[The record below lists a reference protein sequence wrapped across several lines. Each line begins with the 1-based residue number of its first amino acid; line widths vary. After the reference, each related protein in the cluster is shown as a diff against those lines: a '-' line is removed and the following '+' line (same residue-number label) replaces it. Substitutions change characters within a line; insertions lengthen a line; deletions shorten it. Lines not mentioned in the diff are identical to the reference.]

1 VYKTA
6 KNIITSF
13 IINDTGGFNMN
24 IREKQRKISIDELPR
39 ELPDF
44 EACYESK
51 ESAVK
56 KWIINWIKS
65 ALSAGRI
72 KENDIIPQKI
82 QISRCLGV
90 SSGTV
95 QNAIRA
101 IEDEGFLKSRQK
113 IGTMI
118 SAASNPIGMYP
129 KADSKRGKA
138 VLAVK
143 KIILMNNYKV
153 NKPIPSI
160 RKMSEFIGISQN
172 TTRLA
177 YELLCRE
184 GLLESMQMR
193 ASESNWYLK
202 KKPDF
207 SGKDLKP
214 VDTLEADT
222 LADKITA
229 QMKDYL
235 SEKYEIG
242 SRIPSHETLAAEF
255 QTSIKT
261 INDCIK
267 RLHNQGIVITRRGK
281 YGCIL
286 AQNPKNPV
294 FEPDKENS
302 IFVKAKDAEFY
313 SWQKTASKLI
323 SYISSSFAE
332 GDKLPSI
339 KQFSEKYNVSTNT
352 IRKVLLGL
360 EAKGCIRFERGKSG
374 GTYMI
379 QKPEIS
385 HANQYQWLSI
395 SRDYI

>member
-1 VYKTA
+1 
-6 KNIITSF
+6 
-13 IINDTGGFNMN
+13 MN
-24 IREKQRKISIDELPR
+24 IREKHRRISIDELPK

-44 EACYESK
+44 ESCYESK

-65 ALSAGRI
+65 ALASNKI
-72 KENDIIPQKI
+72 KENDILPRKI
-82 QISRCLGV
+82 ELSRYLGV

-95 QNAIRA
+95 QNAVRS
-101 IEDEGFLKSRQK
+101 IEDEGCLKSRQK

-118 SAASNPIGMYP
+118 SNVTNPIEMHP
-129 KADSKRGKA
+129 KADSKRDKA

-160 RKMSEFIGISQN
+160 RKMSEFIGISRN

-177 YELLCRE
+177 YEMLCLD

-193 ASESNWYLK
+193 GSEANWYLK

-207 SGKDLKP
+207 SDKDLKP

-222 LADKITA
+222 LADKITL
-229 QMKDYL
+229 QLKDYFA
-235 SEKYEIG
+235 EKYTIG

-255 QTSIKT
+255 KTSIKT

-267 RLHNQGIVITRRGK
+267 RLNNQGIVITRRGR
-281 YGCIL
+281 YGSLL
-286 AQNPKNPV
+286 AQHPKNPV

-302 IFVKAKDAEFY
+302 IFVKAKDAGFY

-323 SYISSSFAE
+323 HYISSNFNE
-332 GDKLPSI
+332 GDKLPSM

-352 IRKVLLGL
+352 IRKVLLQL
-360 EAKGCIRFERGKSG
+360 EEKGCIRFERGKSG
-374 GTYMI
+374 GTYML
-379 QKPEIS
+379 QKPETPQG
-385 HANQYQWLSI
+385 NQYQWLSI